1 MKPKSYVAAIAMVTA
16 TAIAAFAHG
25 GATGIVKERMDA
37 MDEMG
42 KATES
47 LTRIMR
53 GQERYDAATVAG
65 HAATIKSH
73 AGDALTALFPEG
85 SDTAPSEARP
95 EIWSEWDRFVGLA
108 QRLETL
114 AGGLEAAAANGL
126 AANGGST
133 ANSMG
138 MMMGTPDTGM
148 TMMGGGAMMGGGIDR
163 NMPNPEMLAQMPA
176 DAVFTMT
183 AQTCSA
189 CHTGFRLESR

>member
-1 MKPKSYVAAIAMVTA
+1 MKPKSYAAAIALVTA

-47 LTRIMR
+47 LTKIMR
-53 GQERYDAATVAG
+53 GQERYDAAAVAG

-85 SDTAPSEARP
+85 SDTSPSEARP

-108 QRLETL
+108 QRLDTL

-126 AANGGST
+126 AANGST

-138 MMMGTPDTGM
+138 MMMGTSDAGM
-148 TMMGGGAMMGGGIDR
+148 SMMGGGAMMGGGMDR
-163 NMPNPEMLAQMPA
+163 NMPDPEMLAQMPA
-176 DAVFTMT
+176 DAVFAMM

-189 CHTGFRLESR
+189 CHTDFRLESR